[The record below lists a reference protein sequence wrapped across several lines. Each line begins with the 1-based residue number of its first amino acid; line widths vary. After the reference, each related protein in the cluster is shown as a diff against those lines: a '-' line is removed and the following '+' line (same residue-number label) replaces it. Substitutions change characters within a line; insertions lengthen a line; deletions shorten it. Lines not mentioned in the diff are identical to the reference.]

1 MTSLDSPATL
11 ICAVPGPPRNPT
23 AIATP
28 SISFISSTSWGLK
41 PHELR
46 PSVSMKKSAPKEE
59 SSVDENVFLKLVPT
73 TRTMATRARPTIKA
87 EAVDAVLRGF
97 RLAFCVAKF
106 PDARAKRVIG
116 QPNSFA
122 AGLATR
128 VLRREIDTNSSSAP
142 AAKSPSCCPAPLSVV
157 VPKTVAIT
165 PPMPNSKPITVRR
178 RPPPDH
184 KAKSSRKAAI
194 GGILDAFLAGEIAA
208 RRVMPI
214 PTTEAAIHVRA
225 AMTNG
230 PSGRP
235 DPSPA

>member
-1 MTSLDSPATL
+1 
-11 ICAVPGPPRNPT
+11 
-23 AIATP
+23 
-28 SISFISSTSWGLK
+28 
-41 PHELR
+41 
-46 PSVSMKKSAPKEE
+46 MKM
-59 SSVDENVFLKLVPT
+59 FLKLVPT

-106 PDARAKRVIG
+106 PDARAKRVTG
-116 QPNSFA
+116 QPNTFA

-128 VLRREIDTNSSSAP
+128 VLSREIDTNSSNAP
-142 AAKSPSCCPAPLSVV
+142 AAKSVNCRPAPLSVV
-157 VPKTVAIT
+157 VPKIVATT
-165 PPMPNSKPITVRR
+165 PPAPNNNPITVRR

-184 KAKSSRKAAI
+184 RATPSRSTAI
-194 GGILDAFLAGEIAA
+194 GGILDAFRAGEMAA
-208 RRVMPI
+208 IRVMPM

-235 DPSPA
+235 DPSPACSMIALITQVIPNPANTPTTEAITPISKASINTDERIGQ